1 MTRRRREEGQ
11 SLLERISDASLTVK
25 KGRDYCIMPGSPRCA
40 SRQSVGESDQ
50 LLLKVAQLCYVSSN
64 EAGCKCCNL
73 LKGRSKAL
81 IAFAQRKQSASVA
94 FARTTERDVADLLE
108 IRQVQRNEP
117 LSAIFETKFVQR

>member
-11 SLLERISDASLTVK
+11 SLRERISDASLTVN
-25 KGRDYCIMPGSPRCA
+25 KGRDYCFRPGSPRC
-40 SRQSVGESDQ
+40 GESDQ
-50 LLLKVAQLCYVSSN
+50 LLLKVAQLCVVSSN

-73 LKGRSKAL
+73 LEGRSKAL
-81 IAFAQRKQSASVA
+81 LAFAQRKQSASVA

-108 IRQVQRNEP
+108 IRQVQRNKP